1 MITKL
6 SSPHA
11 GVRTAVLSAALLL
24 LLIAALSVS
33 AFADEYIGFIDL
45 NDSLLDNS
53 GCGVEETMLG
63 DIYADAVKSA
73 SGAQFALVCAGSFS
87 EERLEHGKV
96 TLSDVERS
104 LAQDGPIVVTAVTAA
119 QLKQLI
125 ETAVGDIVLDMETE
139 AVLREE
145 SYSEAFVQISGFT
158 FVCDVSA
165 PPGDRVMSV
174 TVGESS
180 LDFSD
185 DETVYTLAAGPGV
198 IDGGADAGVT
208 LSQALTQ
215 YIPELEGL
223 IEYPTGRIKIVGTTD
238 DKLID
243 GIPIW
248 TVVFALAF
256 FTLAGLLVHR
266 AKEQE

>member
-1 MITKL
+1 MIKQL

-24 LLIAALSVS
+24 LLIAALSAS

-45 NDSLLDNS
+45 NDNLLDNS
-53 GCGVEETMLG
+53 GCGVEETMIG
-63 DIYADAVKSA
+63 DIYADAVRSA
-73 SGAQFALVCAGSFS
+73 SGAQLALIRAGSFS

-96 TLSDVERS
+96 TCSDVERS
-104 LAQDGPIVVTAVTAA
+104 LTQDGSISVTEVTAA
-119 QLKQLI
+119 QLKQLL
-125 ETAVGDIVLDMETE
+125 EQAVSNIVLDMETE

-145 SYSEAFVQISGFT
+145 SYSEAFVQISGFS

-165 PPGDRVMSV
+165 LPGDRIMSI

-180 LDFSD
+180 VDFSD
-185 DETVYTLAAGPGV
+185 DKTVYTLAAGPGI
-198 IDGGADAGVT
+198 IDGGTDAGVT
-208 LSQALTQ
+208 LLQAVIQ
-215 YIPELEGL
+215 YVPELGGL
-223 IEYPTGRIKIVGTTD
+223 VEYPTGRIKIVGTTD

-243 GIPIW
+243 SIPVW

-256 FTLAGLLVHR
+256 FTLSGLLVHR